1 MIGSYPAEVAWL
13 TGKADDS
20 AYLRA
25 TIEPFG
31 AVEFLAR
38 NAPGDDVFGIDACTG
53 LYAANPDRLYGFCG
67 ARRSYALGLAPGKL
81 REHPDFRWVIVPN
94 LGGPE
99 LIRDLGK
106 VRPLQHVYG
115 DRWYSVYSVGPR
127 P

>member
-25 TIEPFG
+25 SIEPFG

-67 ARRSYALGLAPGKL
+67 ARRSYALGLAP
-81 REHPDFRWVIVPN
+81 RETAGASRFS
-94 LGGPE
+94 L
-99 LIRDLGK
+99 
-106 VRPLQHVYG
+106 G
-115 DRWYSVYSVGPR
+115 DRAEPGR
-127 P
+127 TGR